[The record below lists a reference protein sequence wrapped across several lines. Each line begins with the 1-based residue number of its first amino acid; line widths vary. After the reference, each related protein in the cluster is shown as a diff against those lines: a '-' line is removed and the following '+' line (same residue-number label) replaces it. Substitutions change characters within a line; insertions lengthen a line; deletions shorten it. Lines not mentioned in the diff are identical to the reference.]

1 MERKLDNRGRWRNT
15 TVAFR
20 VSEEEAKQI
29 DECVRLSGFTKQD
42 YIVRRLMCRDIV
54 VQGNPRVYKALKN
67 QMAELYEELKRIERF
82 SEENEEL
89 LYTLQLVAETLNGMK
104 EDED

>member
-1 MERKLDNRGRWRNT
+1 M
-15 TVAFR
+15 
-20 VSEEEAKQI
+20 
-29 DECVRLSGFTKQD
+29 
-42 YIVRRLMCRDIV
+42 RRLMCRDIV

-67 QMAELYEELKRIERF
+67 QMAELYEELKRIEQF

>member
-1 MERKLDNRGRWRNT
+1 M
-15 TVAFR
+15 
-20 VSEEEAKQI
+20 SEEEAKQI
-29 DECVRLSGFTKQD
+29 DECVRLSGLTKQD

>member
-1 MERKLDNRGRWRNT
+1 M
-15 TVAFR
+15 
-20 VSEEEAKQI
+20 
-29 DECVRLSGFTKQD
+29 CVRLSGLTKQD

-67 QMAELYEELKRIERF
+67 QMAELYEELKRIEQF